1 MKRTM
6 IEYIIEALEPTFSE
20 QLTSETEGY
29 WHSYTSVLDHI
40 AVNSLEMGC
49 VDYKLIRG
57 YLAQNFTVGQHNAA
71 CDVAS
76 CLESL
81 CPEEYAGKFVY

>member
-6 IEYIIEALEPTFSE
+6 VEYIIEALEPTF
-20 QLTSETEGY
+20 TEWLGDDKHY
-29 WHSYTSVLDHI
+29 YEDYASNLRMFSVVPKERLDEELEYILQHYFS
-40 AVNSLEMGC
+40 NSGT
-49 VDYKLIRG
+49 Y
-57 YLAQNFTVGQHNAA
+57 NAA

>member
-1 MKRTM
+1 MKRPM
-6 IEYIIEALEPTFSE
+6 IEYIIEALEPTFAE
-20 QLTSETEGY
+20 QLTSESEAY

-40 AVNSLEMGC
+40 ATNSLDMGC
-49 VDYKLIRG
+49 VDYKLIRDI
-57 YLAQNFTVGQHNAA
+57 LAKNFTTGFYNAA

-81 CPEEYAGKFVY
+81 CPEEYSGKFRY

>member
-1 MKRTM
+1 MKRPM

-20 QLTSETEGY
+20 QLTSENEGY

-40 AVNSLEMGC
+40 ATNSTDIGC
-49 VDYKLIRG
+49 VDDKLISG
-57 YLAQNFTVGQHNAA
+57 ILAKHFTSGQYNAA

-76 CLESL
+76 CLEGL
-81 CPEEYAGKFVY
+81 CPEEYAGKFRY

>member
-1 MKRTM
+1 MKRPM
-6 IEYIIEALEPTFSE
+6 IEHIIEALMPTFAE
-20 QLTSETEGY
+20 LTGDDKYYYDTYS
-29 WHSYTSVLDHI
+29 SNLRIFSVITQDKLDKELRYILQHYFS
-40 AVNSLEMGC
+40 NSGT
-49 VDYKLIRG
+49 Y
-57 YLAQNFTVGQHNAA
+57 NAA

>member
-6 IEYIIEALEPTFSE
+6 VEYIIEALEPTFEEMLSGDKYYY
-20 QLTSETEGY
+20 QDYSRNLTMFSFVIE
-29 WHSYTSVLDHI
+29 SRLDEELQYILEHYFS
-40 AVNSLEMGC
+40 NSGT
-49 VDYKLIRG
+49 Y
-57 YLAQNFTVGQHNAA
+57 NAA